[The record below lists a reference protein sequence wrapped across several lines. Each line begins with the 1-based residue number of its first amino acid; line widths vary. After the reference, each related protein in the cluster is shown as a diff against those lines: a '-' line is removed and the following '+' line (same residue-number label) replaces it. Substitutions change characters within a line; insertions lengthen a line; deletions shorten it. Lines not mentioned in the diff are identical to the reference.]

1 MTDLIDELVAGA
13 VERVTAW
20 PDGTLARSTPPPR
33 SVLPGSFNPLHDGH
47 LLLARVAEEM
57 TGVPV
62 AFEISV
68 TNVDK
73 PPLAAADVRARVAQ
87 FGGRARVELT
97 RAPTFVEKS
106 RLLLAV
112 TFVVGADTAERLV
125 APRYYGDEA
134 RMNAA
139 LEEMADRGCRF
150 LVAVR
155 IDGTGR
161 VRSLADAAIPPK
173 LARLFTAIPESRF
186 RIDASSS
193 AIRAGRRAA
202 P

>member
-1 MTDLIDELVAGA
+1 VTDLIDELVAGA

-47 LLLARVAEEM
+47 LLLARVAQEL
-57 TGVPV
+57 TGAPV

-87 FGGRARVELT
+87 FAGRARVELT

-125 APRYYGDEA
+125 ATRYYGDET

-155 IDGTGR
+155 IDGAGR

-173 LARLFTAIPESRF
+173 FSQLFTAIPESRF

-193 AIRAGRRAA
+193 AIRARRAA